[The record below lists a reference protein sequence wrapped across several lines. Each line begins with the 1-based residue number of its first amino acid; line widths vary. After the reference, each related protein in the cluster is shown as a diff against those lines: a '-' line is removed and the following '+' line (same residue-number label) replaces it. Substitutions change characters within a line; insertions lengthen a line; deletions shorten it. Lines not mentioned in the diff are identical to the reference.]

1 MGPSPLQIILVIV
14 IALLLFGAGRIA
26 ELWEILQRRRGH
38 GQPARGA
45 LAPPRSDPAPPRSD
59 PAPPRSESEPT

>member
-26 ELWEILQRRRGH
+26 DLWATLRSKRLQPSAPR
-38 GQPARGA
+38 QSQPPARN
-45 LAPPRSDPAPPRSD
+45 
-59 PAPPRSESEPT
+59 ESEGP